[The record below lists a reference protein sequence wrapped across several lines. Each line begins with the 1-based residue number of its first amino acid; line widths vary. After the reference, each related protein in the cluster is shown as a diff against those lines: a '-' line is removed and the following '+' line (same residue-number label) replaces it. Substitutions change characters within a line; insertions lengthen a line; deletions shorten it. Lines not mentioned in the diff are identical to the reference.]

1 MSWFKSE
8 KKDKKHTELSYQAQF
23 VNPKLDR
30 ENSIIQQIIS
40 ETGNLAQ
47 TWPNIQLDELKLLT
61 EKLQQD
67 VAITTGEVVRLGSIT
82 FLTPNPANPKKLIET
97 GLTWEDATVKA
108 NMENF
113 VIETVNQVLNDEST
127 RLDDQVAYDELADAL
142 SEFLAA
148 SQDVAGFKYG
158 DMPELPSSDEY
169 VNAVETNQMFDL
181 LPQRLIV
188 KEVKATDQKQRE
200 EVTTVKEKTTTE
212 VKAPAKQPTARS
224 VVAKPAT
231 KQSVDNLTEKQSV
244 PVPEKNI
251 ATENNTVVIA
261 ELIKAFKV
269 QPRFFKTKSVDPKQ
283 IVVPESDNYVDVM
296 MARETLEAN
305 TFIQQAADKV
315 ADSYR
320 ETLSQNVADVRED
333 TKPLNDLLA
342 TDWQTP
348 VKDQIKQRH
357 TKDYGER
364 LDKSI
369 QALDADYKRAVAD
382 EEQRHEQTLTK
393 LEKQLKRDKEKTTV
407 KLTVD
412 RDHIIQNEIA
422 QIITTQKQYI
432 EQEVQQLRY
441 NRAEFKRHKVID
453 EIISDQKEANEL
465 LTNNY
470 RSLANGLEERRQSF
484 IKEHEQALV
493 TRQAS
498 DEAQAEKERY
508 KLENANVLNLEERRD
523 HLEKM
528 KLDLEGQVGQLQAD
542 ASKWQFRAE
551 TAQEDLD
558 RMKQQVADLNKQYEQ
573 RLKSDQIDL
582 EKHQQ
587 LTQQARQAK
596 LDKWLHPFK
605 FKQQNTGES
614 VGK

>member
-1 MSWFKSE
+1 MNLFKSE

-23 VNPKLDR
+23 VNQKLDR
-30 ENSIIQQIIS
+30 ENPIIQQIIS

-47 TWPNIQLDELKLLT
+47 TWPNIQLNELKLLT

-67 VAITTGEVVRLGSIT
+67 VAITTGEVVQLGSIT

-97 GLTWEDATVKA
+97 GLTWENATVKA

-113 VIETVNQVLNDEST
+113 AIETVNQVLNDETT
-127 RLDDQVAYDELADAL
+127 RLDDQVTYNELADAL
-142 SEFLAA
+142 AEFLAA

-200 EVTTVKEKTTTE
+200 EGTPVKEKTTTE
-212 VKAPAKQPTARS
+212 VKAPAKQPTAHK
-224 VVAKPAT
+224 AAT
-231 KQSVDNLTEKQSV
+231 KTAPKQSVNNLAEKQSV
-244 PVPEKNI
+244 PAPAKNI

-296 MARETLEAN
+296 MERETLEAN

-369 QALDADYKRAVAD
+369 QALDSDYKQAVAD

-470 RSLANGLEERRQSF
+470 RSLVNGLEERRQTF

-573 RLKSDQIDL
+573 RLKSDRIDL

-605 FKQQNTGES
+605 FRQQNTGKS